1 MGLIRL
7 IAIAFIIWLVIYI
20 ARQLLQKHGQSPGK
34 KPAMKIGTMVRCE
47 HCGLHIPENE
57 AINENGHYYCCEE
70 HRKKL

>member
-20 ARQLLQKHGQSPGK
+20 ARQLLQKRSQSQEK
-34 KPAMKIGTMVRCE
+34 KPTMKIGTMVQCE
-47 HCGLHIPENE
+47 RCGLHIPENE
-57 AINENGHYYCCEE
+57 AVKENGHYYCCED